1 MRPAGSNGQSTIFHE
16 VHCPSALRHLD
27 AVTWVCAAGFR
38 FGQRTA
44 RIRSLQSVAAFFG
57 VGVAFIFHPLN
68 WQKKRGPG
76 CPHFHVPPGPWGA
89 ACAQSATRVA
99 VSLSASHDSPK
110 TQQDQD
116 SHENRKCHRNLDAVG
131 VQRVAGRDQRAA
143 CRKRGK
149 VRYRNGMEVA
159 HHVLQTK
166 SRLKN
171 RFPAPSFHYART
183 VSSTVVTRPVR

>member
-1 MRPAGSNGQSTIFHE
+1 MLSSLRISLSCERQLILQSMRPAGSNGQSTIFHE

-76 CPHFHVPPGPWGA
+76 CPHSTFHRAPGAPHA
-89 ACAQSATRVA
+89 PNPR
-99 VSLSASHDSPK
+99 
-110 TQQDQD
+110 
-116 SHENRKCHRNLDAVG
+116 HESRYLF
-131 VQRVAGRDQRAA
+131 QRATTA
-143 CRKRGK
+143 QKPNRIKTPRRIAKVIAISMLWAFNESRAETSALRAENGERCGTEMEWKLRITSSKR
-149 VRYRNGMEVA
+149 
-159 HHVLQTK
+159 
-166 SRLKN
+166 SR
-171 RFPAPSFHYART
+171 
-183 VSSTVVTRPVR
+183 V